1 MGRSLCIYRGNISHI
16 YVCVCIDVQMNR
28 CMYAVR
34 LRLRERERGD
44 FVFCFLFFVL
54 LGCLERKK
62 ERERKRK
69 KGIKEENEQ
78 RVGRGNLERPKDSV
92 SCDFW
97 SIYSLSRR
105 RVLHPLL

>member
-1 MGRSLCIYRGNISHI
+1 MGRSLCIYRENISHI

-34 LRLRERERGD
+34 LRLRERGV
-44 FVFCFLFFVL
+44 FVFCILYFVL

>member
-1 MGRSLCIYRGNISHI
+1 M
-16 YVCVCIDVQMNR
+16 YVCGEIEIE
-28 CMYAVR
+28 
-34 LRLRERERGD
+34 RERERGV
-44 FVFCFLFFVL
+44 FVFCILYFVL

-62 ERERKRK
+62 ERERERK

-92 SCDFW
+92 FCDFW
-97 SIYSLSRR
+97 SLYSLSRR